1 MTVLPN
7 MIDAS
12 SKEKRRGPGVTENLL
27 SMTFSVSHLILTKNA
42 MRQVCLFHFIDEETE
57 AQDVKQLS
65 RSNIT
70 GKRQRLGLIPSVP

>member
-1 MTVLPN
+1 MTILPD

-12 SKEKRRGPGVTENLL
+12 SKEKRTGPRITGNLL

-42 MRQVCLFHFIDEETE
+42 MRQVCLFRFIVEETE

-65 RSNIT
+65 R
-70 GKRQRLGLIPSVP
+70 GLT